1 MKYADT
7 IIWYDAPYV
16 YEITYEPTLQLKDTR
31 TETHSCKSKVPPWT
45 YLQYQSIKAENQY
58 NFKS

>member
-16 YEITYEPTLQLKDTR
+16 YEITYEPTLQLR
-31 TETHSCKSKVPPWT
+31 GYPYRNS
-45 YLQYQSIKAENQY
+45 LL
-58 NFKS
+58 